1 MLRQFAY
8 ACVTFAAL
16 AVAPAQS
23 AAQDRFALVIGNSQ
37 YRGAAPLSNPA
48 RDATAVSALLKQ
60 AGFEVTAVHDL
71 DKSDMSRTLRSF
83 THKLSDKPD
92 DSVVL
97 IYYAGH
103 GLQVDGENFLV
114 PTDATIAQESD
125 IAVEAMRLADVMSM
139 LETVRSKTRI
149 VILDACRDNPFADM
163 SKSAPRG
170 LALVNAPAGTLV
182 AYSTSPGNTA
192 DDGVGSHSPF
202 AAALLTSA
210 REPGLPIETALKN
223 VRLAVHGTTDGR
235 QTPWEVSALVEP
247 FSFFPG
253 GKPVKADPIATK
265 KEETWRKDLRA
276 MTPRQAFDA
285 AIREDNVIVYE
296 IYLSIYAAD
305 PLAPA
310 IRAIF
315 DRRQMMIAWLEAVT
329 LNTASAF
336 EAFLKAFPGSDVA
349 TTARRL
355 KDRAEARSSFARSIQ
370 PVLGLSTDA
379 LSSAPRTIVREV
391 KVPVEV
397 VRIKEV
403 PVVKEVVREVR
414 VPSPPEIR
422 TVVKEV
428 IKEVKVPGPVRE
440 IIKEVKVPG
449 PVKIVQVPGPVR
461 IVHVPGPSKPCRCGG
476 SGQIHVPGINQG
488 GGRRDQGIN
497 LKALRQH
504 LQGNRRR

>member
-1 MLRQFAY
+1 MLRQLIFA
-8 ACVTFAAL
+8 CLTL
-16 AVAPAQS
+16 TAVAFAPA
-23 AAQDRFALVIGNSQ
+23 AAFAQDRFALVIGNSQ
-37 YRGAAPLSNPA
+37 YKTVSPLNNPA
-48 RDATAVSALLKQ
+48 RDAVAVSALLKQ
-60 AGFEVTAVHDL
+60 AGFDVTAAQDL
-71 DKSDMSRTLRSF
+71 NKSDMSRALRSF
-83 THKLSDKPD
+83 TRSLADKPD
-92 DSVVL
+92 GTVVL

-103 GLQVDGENFLV
+103 GLQVDGENFLL
-114 PTDATIAQESD
+114 PTDAAIAQESD
-125 IAVEAMRLADVMSM
+125 VAVEAMRLADVMAM

-163 SKSAPRG
+163 AKSAPRG

-192 DDGVGSHSPF
+192 DDGAGSNSPF
-202 AAALLTSA
+202 AAALLKSA

-223 VRLAVHGTTDGR
+223 VRLAVHGVTRGQ
-235 QTPWEVSALVEP
+235 QTPWEVSALTEP

-253 GKPVKADPIATK
+253 GKTIKADADAGRSK
-265 KEETWRKDLRA
+265 DVWRKDLKA
-276 MTPRQAFDA
+276 MTPRQAFDV

-315 DRRQMMIAWLEAVT
+315 DRRQMMVAWLEAVT

-336 EAFLKAFPGSDVA
+336 EAFLKAFPNSDLA
-349 TTARRL
+349 ETARKL

-370 PVLGLSTDA
+370 PVLGLSSNA
-379 LSSAPRTIVREV
+379 LKNAPQTIVREV

-397 VRIKEV
+397 VKIKEV
-403 PVVKEVVREVR
+403 PVVKEVIKEVR

-440 IIKEVKVPG
+440 VIREVK
-449 PVKIVQVPGPVR
+449 VPGPVR
-461 IVHVPGPSKPCRCGG
+461 IVHVPGPSRPCRCGG
-476 SGQIHVPGINQG
+476 QG
-488 GGRRDQGIN
+488 GSIQIPGVRPGGRHTGPIRIPGGHRGGARGQF
-497 LKALRQH
+497 R
-504 LQGNRRR
+504 